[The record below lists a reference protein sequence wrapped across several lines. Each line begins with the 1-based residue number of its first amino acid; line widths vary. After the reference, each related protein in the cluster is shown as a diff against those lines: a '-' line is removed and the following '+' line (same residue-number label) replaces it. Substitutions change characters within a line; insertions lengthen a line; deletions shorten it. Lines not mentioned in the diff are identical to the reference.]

1 MPAIEWPEDNKLES
15 ALDRIGASV
24 LACLLALHLTTSN
37 ILPVEWVKA
46 HPELVAAGAAAV
58 IGAALAPVLVP
69 AVLGGVGFGAG
80 GVAAGSLAAGVH
92 ALIGNIAAGSLF
104 AFAQAIG
111 AGAALPLIGYLVS
124 AGLSAALTAKIVQWL
139 KMELADGKLLQYIRY
154 VSNSAQQH
162 RTVTEVSVRILRN
175 GDSQLFARF
184 FANMERR
191 NRRIKDE

>member
-92 ALIGNIAAGSLF
+92 ALIGNVAAGSLF
-104 AFAQAIG
+104 ALAQAIG

-139 KMELADGKLLQYIRY
+139 KKELADGKLLRY
-154 VSNSAQQH
+154 VSNSFQRHQ
-162 RTVTEVSVRILRN
+162 TVTEVFVRILQDGN
-175 GDSQLFARF
+175 SESFARVF
-184 FANMERR
+184 VNMGRR
-191 NRRIKDE
+191 DRRLKDE